1 MQAKKEH
8 QEKAKKIVAYIE
20 QNEHFLVS
28 AHVNADG
35 DAIASVIAI
44 GLLLDKMNKHFEMVL
59 HDQKLDFRFTYLKNF
74 DKIHPFYED
83 LLLQIENA
91 IILDAPGLNRLGDV
105 AGLLPQK
112 SNIIKIDHH
121 PVEDDF
127 AFLNLVDEGASSST
141 QLVYEIIEASGIEI
155 DIEIAK
161 AIYSGIV
168 YDTGRLSFSN
178 TSSRDLYIC
187 GRMIDL
193 GVNPSEII
201 NRIFFESSFEALRT
215 IGKGLATME
224 SYLDGQVNI
233 IYLDNE
239 TMKENHQGEI
249 EELANYSVAIR
260 GGKVGIFIREI
271 KPNFHKISLRAKYG
285 INVNRVAKTFDGG
298 GHKRAAGCR
307 IEGPKE
313 EVIAKLV
320 DEIAKRM

>member
-8 QEKAKKIVAYIE
+8 QEKAKEIVTYIS
-20 QNEHFLVS
+20 QNDHFLVS

-44 GLLLDKMNKHFEMVL
+44 GLLLDSMDKQYEMVL
-59 HDQKLDFRFTYLKNF
+59 HDQQFDFRFTYLKNF
-74 DKIHPFYED
+74 DKIHHYSDD
-83 LLLQIENA
+83 LSLQIENS
-91 IILDAPGLNRLGDV
+91 IILDVPGLDRLGDV

-127 AFLNLVDEGASSST
+127 ASLNMVDDKASSST
-141 QLVYEIIEASGIEI
+141 QLVYEIIEVSGV
-155 DIEIAK
+155 DINSDMAK
-161 AIYSGIV
+161 AIYSGII

-193 GVNPSEII
+193 GVNPSEIT
-201 NRIFFESSFEALRT
+201 NRIFFENSFEALRT

-224 SYLDGQVNI
+224 NYLDGQVNI

-239 TMKENHQGEI
+239 MMKGNHKGEI
-249 EELANYSVAIR
+249 EELANYSVAVR
-260 GGKVGIFIREI
+260 GGKVGVFIREI
-271 KPNFHKISLRAKYG
+271 KPGFHKVSLRDKYG
-285 INVNRVAKTFDGG
+285 INVNRVAKAFDGG
-298 GHKRAAGCR
+298 GHIRAAGCQ
-307 IEGPKE
+307 IEGSKE
-313 EVIAKLV
+313 EVITKLTN
-320 DEIAKRM
+320 EIAKWL